1 MTDRSNMEIAERGAR
16 RRARVLTASAVLFI
30 AMQGTHYGSFNG
42 GRAVDQV
49 KISAW
54 LVWALALLVVLAT
67 GGGFFKNRE
76 VRQLMNDEST
86 RAHRANAFSW
96 GFWAAMAAAVLL
108 YGLTMIEPATSA
120 RDAIH
125 LMLTFGV
132 LLQQQSAIEI
142 ATPPG
147 SSPLER
153 REDPSSPDALLPQPS
168 SVPDQPS
175 DRNDPD
181 NGFAFVSNQAQI
193 ESLSSSD
200 TVAVWND
207 PGNNSTVI
215 WIGNDMS
222 EEMP

>member
-1 MTDRSNMEIAERGAR
+1 MATCPHAERLIPLLHDGELSSSLR
-16 RRARVLTASAVLFI
+16 RKMNS
-30 AMQGTHYGSFNG
+30 H
-42 GRAVDQV
+42 
-49 KISAW
+49 
-54 LVWALALLVVLAT
+54 LVTCLPC
-67 GGGFFKNRE
+67 
-76 VRQLMNDEST
+76 T
-86 RAHRANAFSW
+86 RALSMLERGQELVSQVIDEEIEVIDFSN
-96 GFWAAMAAAVLL
+96 FWQGVADKLEDSQLSWAIRFRLWVERWHLTQPLYAPAWAVAAVLL
-108 YGLTMIEPATSA
+108 
-120 RDAIH
+120 
-125 LMLTFGV
+125 LTFGV

-142 ATPPG
+142 ATSPG

-153 REDPSSPDALLPQPS
+153 REDKSSHDSLSPQPPI
-168 SVPDQPS
+168 VLDQPS